1 MPKNNQ
7 NNHPQKN
14 NTCIGVTNVIRY
26 TPHGQMTLKGE
37 HFVVEQ
43 AKTKYYLVSGD
54 ALPEVFIRVTQARE
68 LLDTGQAET
77 VAEAAE
83 RVGISRSA
91 YYKYKNSVMSFQSVG
106 AGRIVTFQ
114 IMLRH
119 QMGVLSAVLGVFSG
133 TGANILTINQ
143 GIPTNGAAPVTITV
157 DTVDLEMSTEDLL
170 ASLRK
175 TDGVISAT
183 VVSG

>member
-1 MPKNNQ
+1 MS
-7 NNHPQKN
+7 
-14 NTCIGVTNVIRY
+14 
-26 TPHGQMTLKGE
+26 
-37 HFVVEQ
+37 EQ
-43 AKTKYYLVSGD
+43 ERTRYYLVSGD

-68 LLDTGQAET
+68 LLDTGQAQT

-91 YYKYKNSVMSFQSVG
+91 YYKYKNAIMPFQSVG

-119 QMGVLSAVLGVFSG
+119 LMGVLSEVLSLCAD

-143 GIPTNGAAPVTITV
+143 GIPTNGAAPVTVTADTADMEIT
-157 DTVDLEMSTEDLL
+157 TETLLSRLEETE
-170 ASLRK
+170 
-175 TDGVISAT
+175 GVISAA
-183 VVSG
+183 VVAG

>member
-1 MPKNNQ
+1 MSEPER
-7 NNHPQKN
+7 
-14 NTCIGVTNVIRY
+14 TR
-26 TPHGQMTLKGE
+26 
-37 HFVVEQ
+37 
-43 AKTKYYLVSGD
+43 YYLVSGD

-68 LLDTGQAET
+68 LLDTGQAQT

-91 YYKYKNSVMSFQSVG
+91 YYKYKNAIMPFQSVG

-119 QMGVLSAVLGVFSG
+119 QMGVLSEVLGLFAD

-143 GIPTNGAAPVTITV
+143 GIPTNGAAPVTVTADTADMEIT
-157 DTVDLEMSTEDLL
+157 TETLLTRLEGTE
-170 ASLRK
+170 
-175 TDGVISAT
+175 GVISAA
-183 VVSG
+183 VVAG